1 MNVFAQYREVV
12 IAAIEALIAEGVLPD
27 GLALERV
34 SVEPPRDESHGDLAT
49 NAAMVLAKPAGQK
62 PRELAERLR
71 DRLQA
76 ADGIAGVDVAGP
88 GFINLTLTPAVW
100 QDCLRAALEAGP
112 DYGRSE
118 IGQGRPVNVEYVS
131 ANPTGPL
138 HIGHV
143 RGAVF
148 GDALANLLAKA
159 GFSVCKEYY
168 INDAGVQIDVLA
180 RSVFHRYREALGEDL
195 GPIEEGLYP
204 GDYLV
209 PVGQALAERDGPRWR
224 DAPESEWLPELR
236 RFAVDAMMD
245 LIRADLARL
254 GVEQEVFSS
263 EQAIRDSG
271 AIDEVLAQLE
281 ARDLIYVGT
290 LEPPKG
296 KLPEDWEERPQT
308 LFRSTAYGD
317 DIDRPLK
324 KSDGNW
330 TYFAPDIAYH
340 NDKVRR
346 GFDHLIDVLGADHGG
361 YVKRMKAA
369 VAALTEDRAR
379 LDAHLCQMV
388 RLFRDGE
395 PVKMSK
401 RAGDFITLEE
411 VVDEVG
417 RDVVRFIMLTRKNDA
432 PLDFDY
438 ARVVEQ
444 SKENPVFY
452 VQYAHARV
460 HSVRRNLAQEMP
472 ALDCS
477 PSALAGAD
485 LGLLRDEQE
494 QAVIRQIGGWPRT
507 VEAAAQARE
516 PHRIAFF
523 LYDLASRFHALWNKG
538 NDRPDLRFI
547 RPDDPA
553 VTLARAAMIT
563 AVATVIASGLQ
574 IMGVQPAEEM
584 R

>member
-12 IAAIEALIAEGVLPD
+12 LAAIADLAAEGVLPA
-27 GLALERV
+27 GLAVERV
-34 SVEPPRDESHGDLAT
+34 AVEPPRDESHGDLAT
-49 NAAMVLAKPAGQK
+49 NAAMVLAKAAGTK
-62 PRELAERLR
+62 PRDLAEHLAGRLR
-71 DRLQA
+71 V
-76 ADGIAGVDVAGP
+76 ADGIETVEVAGP
-88 GFINLTLTPAVW
+88 GFINMRLAPTVW
-100 QDCLRAALEAGP
+100 QDCLRAALRAGE
-112 DYGRSE
+112 DYGRSDL
-118 IGQGRPVNVEYVS
+118 GRGAPVNVEYVS

-159 GFSVCKEYY
+159 GYDVCKEYY

-180 RSVFHRYREALGEDL
+180 RSVHHRYREALGDDV
-195 GPIEEGLYP
+195 GPVAEGLYP

-209 PVGQALAERDGPRWR
+209 PVGEALAARDGTRWQQT
-224 DAPESEWLPELR
+224 DEAEWLPELR
-236 RFAVDAMMD
+236 RFAIQAMMD
-245 LIRADLARL
+245 LIREDLASL
-254 GVEQEVFSS
+254 GVNQEVFSS
-263 EQAIRDSG
+263 EQTVRDSG
-271 AIDEVLAQLE
+271 AIDRALALLE
-281 ARDLIYVGT
+281 ERDLIYVGT

-308 LFRSTAYGD
+308 LFKSTAYGD

-324 KSDGNW
+324 KSDGSW

-340 NDKVRR
+340 FDKVQR
-346 GFDHLIDVLGADHGG
+346 GYGHLIDVLGADHGG

-379 LDAHLCQMV
+379 LDIHLCQMV

-401 RAGDFITLEE
+401 RAGDFITLKE

-460 HSVRRNLAQEMP
+460 HSVQRNLANDMP
-472 ALDCS
+472 DLDMALE
-477 PSALAGAD
+477 ALAAAD
-485 LGLLRDEQE
+485 LSLLEDEAE
-494 QAVIRQIGGWPRT
+494 QALIREIGNWPRT

-547 RPDDPA
+547 RPDEPA
-553 VTLARAAMIT
+553 TTQARQAMIA
-563 AVATVIASGLQ
+563 AVAVVIASGLR